1 MSEAQRLP
9 TGITIRSYKS
19 GDEGEIVDLL
29 NLCYGGWGDL
39 RKWQALYSNYP
50 AFTKDDVFIIGKD
63 GKIIGHRGL
72 HFRDVEL
79 SQGHRVSTVSLGDTA
94 VHPQCRE
101 LGLYASLH
109 QATLQAAESRGAS
122 LAFTWNLKGST
133 TYNHNRKTGFIELR
147 QASAYV
153 RIMNPGKVLRSGLSD
168 FIHKNQKLRS
178 ILHDLEND
186 LYFSIGEAEFPVAEL
201 LGETSQQPKAS
212 GKGVKLVFAESS
224 LPLLTNFRTM
234 SKLQRIRGLTLL
246 LLCRRVK
253 IRFGSPVVSL
263 KVARKVVAILGCL

>member
-1 MSEAQRLP
+1 M
-9 TGITIRSYKS
+9 
-19 GDEGEIVDLL
+19 
-29 NLCYGGWGDL
+29 
-39 RKWQALYSNYP
+39 
-50 AFTKDDVFIIGKD
+50 
-63 GKIIGHRGL
+63 
-72 HFRDVEL
+72 
-79 SQGHRVSTVSLGDTA
+79 
-94 VHPQCRE
+94 
-101 LGLYASLH
+101 
-109 QATLQAAESRGAS
+109 
-122 LAFTWNLKGST
+122 
-133 TYNHNRKTGFIELR
+133 R

-186 LYFSIGEAEFPVAEL
+186 LYFSIGEAEFPVAEIH
-201 LGETSQQPKAS
+201 GETGQQPKAS